1 MPNTC
6 YVRLWVLNENIMTY
20 EYSNFRIVKTKKGYR
35 VDIQKTK
42 WTLFGLKKYWTHF
55 ISYSG
60 LSEHP
65 FYYSTFETA
74 MSEML
79 KEIRWEVLAN
89 FSNETEA

>member
-1 MPNTC
+1 
-6 YVRLWVLNENIMTY
+6 MTY

-35 VDIQKTK
+35 VDIQKSK
-42 WTLFGLKKYWTHF
+42 WWLFGLKKNWTHF

-60 LSEHP
+60 LADQP
-65 FYYSTFETA
+65 FYYSTFEMA

>member
-1 MPNTC
+1 M
-6 YVRLWVLNENIMTY
+6 IY

-42 WTLFGLKKYWTHF
+42 WRVLGLKKYWTHF

-60 LSEHP
+60 LPDQP
-65 FYYSTFETA
+65 FYYSTFEMA

-79 KEIRWEVLAN
+79 KEIRWKVLEN
-89 FSNETEA
+89 FSNQTES

>member
-1 MPNTC
+1 
-6 YVRLWVLNENIMTY
+6 MTY

-35 VDIQKTK
+35 VDIKKTK

-60 LSEHP
+60 LAEHP
-65 FYYSTFETA
+65 FYYSTFDMA

-89 FSNETEA
+89 FSNENEI